1 MLEDALKI
9 KFDKGVAEA
18 ECDDNVTNILGIV
31 HGGFITAL
39 LDTAMGSLIE
49 KKAVTVNLN
58 VEFIEPAFKGMIRA
72 EGRVVRYG
80 NDLVFTEGAVY
91 QDNRLV
97 ARGSA
102 IYFLL
107 KEGQLRQ
114 DR

>member
-1 MLEDALKI
+1 MLEDTLKI
-9 KFDKGVAEA
+9 KFNKGIAEA

-49 KKAVTVNLN
+49 KEAVTVNLN
-58 VEFIEPAFKGMIRA
+58 VEFIEPAFKGRLRA
-72 EGRVVRYG
+72 EGKVVRYG
-80 NDLVFTEGAVY
+80 NDLVFTEGEVY

-107 KEGQLRQ
+107 KEGQLKHNR
-114 DR
+114 